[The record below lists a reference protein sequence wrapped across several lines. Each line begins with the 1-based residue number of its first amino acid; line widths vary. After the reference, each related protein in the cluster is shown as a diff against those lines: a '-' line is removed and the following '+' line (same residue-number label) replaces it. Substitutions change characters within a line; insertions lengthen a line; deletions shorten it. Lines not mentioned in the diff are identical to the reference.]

1 MPGMVRDWRGRIKGK
16 PTQYTAIHTCQYLY
30 KKNNSEFGIKIDD
43 RQERTGSQLWS
54 GKGVYQSNSVQS

>member
-16 PTQYTAIHTCQYLY
+16 PTQYTAIHTCRNTSTKRITPNLELRSTID
-30 KKNNSEFGIKIDD
+30 KKEPALS
-43 RQERTGSQLWS
+43 WS